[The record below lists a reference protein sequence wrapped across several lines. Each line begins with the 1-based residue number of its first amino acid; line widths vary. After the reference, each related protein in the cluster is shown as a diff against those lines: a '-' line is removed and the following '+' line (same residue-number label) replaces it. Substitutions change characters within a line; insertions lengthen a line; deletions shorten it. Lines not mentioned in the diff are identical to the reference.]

1 MAGASPATTIYAS
14 PVDPFVYSSGWACP
28 SHATHMS
35 IIACQGLHTPGDTSI
50 CARSEEN
57 VTLFLGTTPLVI
69 LLLSCYTLLVQRK
82 STSML
87 FAGGSSMSQQLRIL
101 VVEDDEQLKQSIVN
115 SLQKDG
121 YSVQGVATGAEAIH
135 ILWADEQNLVI
146 GDKQLPDAD
155 GFDLLQWIRTYCPRT
170 RMIVLAATGSPGTRT
185 QALEYGAAGYL
196 EKPIDLHLLKV
207 EVRRLLQQTGFTASL
222 ASFDLLDVIQIVNM
236 SRKSIAL
243 FIHTGL
249 EEQGLLGFRAGEL
262 IWAEYGTLRGE
273 EAFFALAAHKNG
285 TVTQQPWNDQIAPN
299 VKQPLAR
306 LIMQALQ
313 YRSKYAGA
321 QQLSGEY
328 EAVSAGSAL
337 RESNAQ
343 NAKNAQSSIDKLL
356 VDIPE
361 DDRPFTYVAESPVSA
376 EPVTPEASEWWQEA
390 SRVPGQERSGK
401 VGAVTG
407 NAGSSH
413 SGIHKTP
420 VAANG
425 SSITPSTVHKT
436 AVGQRSDL
444 PSWLM
449 DQPTQ
454 FEMQALRPSSLTGT
468 GQFPSAAAARP
479 TPAEWQPSQPAKPA
493 SDHTGDP
500 LVSLSKGASGVDL
513 GREAPAEWRTPLQN
527 GGTNEAPFVD
537 KSGASL
543 QSLSSRRQ
551 TDDLFAHH
559 THDFSDSPSIQG
571 DVTTTNN
578 SPGEHTEFATHQE
591 QARGAVSQP
600 RQSKRNYPA
609 LVSALQ
615 TLGYSL
621 SGFVAS
627 AVVSI
632 DGQPI
637 AQVAVEDLDI
647 SPLCSEFSALLRG
660 ALLTLNQGNWGRH
673 EDTII
678 TSTSHHIVLRVLGSE
693 SQTFQVLITTRE
705 SDPVESLEV
714 MANVE
719 GAIVAA
725 L

>member
-1 MAGASPATTIYAS
+1 
-14 PVDPFVYSSGWACP
+14 
-28 SHATHMS
+28 
-35 IIACQGLHTPGDTSI
+35 
-50 CARSEEN
+50 
-57 VTLFLGTTPLVI
+57 
-69 LLLSCYTLLVQRK
+69 
-82 STSML
+82 
-87 FAGGSSMSQQLRIL
+87 
-101 VVEDDEQLKQSIVN
+101 
-115 SLQKDG
+115 
-121 YSVQGVATGAEAIH
+121 
-135 ILWADEQNLVI
+135 
-146 GDKQLPDAD
+146 
-155 GFDLLQWIRTYCPRT
+155 LLQWIRTYCPRI
-170 RMIVLAATGSPGTRT
+170 RMIVLAAAGSPGTRT

-196 EKPIDLHLLKV
+196 EKPIDLRLLKV

-479 TPAEWQPSQPAKPA
+479 TPAEWQPSQPAKTA

-537 KSGASL
+537 RSGASL
-543 QSLSSRRQ
+543 QSLSTRRQ

-559 THDFSDSPSIQG
+559 TREFSDSPSIQG

-621 SGFVAS
+621 PGFIAS

-678 TSTSHHIVLRVLGSE
+678 TSTTHHIVLRVLGSA

-719 GAIVAA
+719 GTIVAA

>member
-1 MAGASPATTIYAS
+1 
-14 PVDPFVYSSGWACP
+14 
-28 SHATHMS
+28 
-35 IIACQGLHTPGDTSI
+35 
-50 CARSEEN
+50 
-57 VTLFLGTTPLVI
+57 
-69 LLLSCYTLLVQRK
+69 
-82 STSML
+82 ML

-101 VVEDDEQLKQSIVN
+101 VVEDDEQLKQSIVS

-170 RMIVLAATGSPGTRT
+170 RMIVLAAAASPGTRT

-273 EAFFALAAHKNG
+273 EAFFALAAHENG

-313 YRSKYAGA
+313 YRSKYAEA

-328 EAVSAGSAL
+328 EAVSAGSVI
-337 RESNAQ
+337 RERNAQ
-343 NAKNAQSSIDKLL
+343 NAQSSIDKLL
-356 VDIPE
+356 ADNSE
-361 DDRPFTYVAESPVSA
+361 DDRPFVYVAELPVSA

-413 SGIHKTP
+413 PGIHKTP

-425 SSITPSTVHKT
+425 SSITPSTVRKT

-468 GQFPSAAAARP
+468 GQVPSAGAARP
-479 TPAEWQPSQPAKPA
+479 TPAEWQPPQSAQPSQPSQPAKPA
-493 SDHTGDP
+493 SDHRGDP

-513 GREAPAEWRTPLQN
+513 GREGPVGGQQLSNVWDLPAASVPAASPASSRVNTPNTSTNGHTAQPASGALPRPIPAEWRTPLQN
-527 GGTNEAPFVD
+527 GSTDEAPFVD

-559 THDFSDSPSIQG
+559 TREFSDSPSIRG

-600 RQSKRNYPA
+600 RESKRNYPA

-621 SGFVAS
+621 PGFIAS

-719 GAIVAA
+719 SAIVAA

>member
-1 MAGASPATTIYAS
+1 
-14 PVDPFVYSSGWACP
+14 
-28 SHATHMS
+28 
-35 IIACQGLHTPGDTSI
+35 
-50 CARSEEN
+50 
-57 VTLFLGTTPLVI
+57 
-69 LLLSCYTLLVQRK
+69 
-82 STSML
+82 ML

-101 VVEDDEQLKQSIVN
+101 VVEDDEQLKQSIVS

-559 THDFSDSPSIQG
+559 TREFSDSPSIQG